1 MTLCRHRQQEPCEWC
16 LSQDYFWSGSRTV
29 TPPETVSVPVGEQWY
44 DVTEGYIRPTL
55 EGFMI
60 RPAAIALARALNE
73 TDFDGMR
80 VIELGAGLG
89 LPGRVAAFQGGA
101 VILSESDKTI
111 AAAVGDEVD
120 LRFDD
125 ISVTSFPWSEIP
137 GQFDSIIG
145 SEILYNVELIRACLD
160 FVRERWTGR
169 GPAIFADPG
178 RQREAIAREAP
189 LRGVIL
195 TRRQI
200 AEKMM
205 DGKTFACDLWQATPR
220 NP

>member
-1 MTLCRHRQQEPCEWC
+1 
-16 LSQDYFWSGSRTV
+16 
-29 TPPETVSVPVGEQWY
+29 
-44 DVTEGYIRPTL
+44 
-55 EGFMI
+55 MI
-60 RPAAIALARALNE
+60 RPAAVALARE
-73 TDFDGMR
+73 IDREPFDDLR

-101 VILSESDKTI
+101 VILSENDKAI
-111 AAAVGDEVD
+111 AAAVGDD
-120 LRFDD
+120 CSTHFDD

-178 RQREAIAREAP
+178 RRREAIAREAP

-200 AEKMM
+200 NEKMM

>member
-1 MTLCRHRQQEPCEWC
+1 MTLCRHRQHPPCEWC

-29 TPPETVSVPVGEQWY
+29 TPPAKISVPVGLDPY
-44 DVTEGYIRPTL
+44 PVTEGSKNPKL
-55 EGFMI
+55 EGLML
-60 RPAAIALARALNE
+60 RPAAVALARAIDREPFEDL
-73 TDFDGMR
+73 R

-89 LPGRVAAFQGGA
+89 LPGRVAAWNGNA
-101 VILSESDKTI
+101 VILSENDKTI

-120 LRFDD
+120 LYFDD

-189 LRGVIL
+189 LRGVVL

-200 AEKMM
+200 NETMM